1 MKDLGPSKKILGIQ
15 IHRDRHEKKLS
26 LSQKEF
32 IEKLLKR
39 FNMTETKLVSTPL
52 AKHFKFSTTQS
63 PSTNEEKNEMSSIPY
78 SSAVGSLMYVMIC
91 TRPDI
96 ANVVGIVRRF
106 FSNPGKEYCG
116 AVKWILRYLKGT
128 SDMELCFGSG
138 KFELVCYTNSDL
150 GGNLDNSKSTSRY
163 LITF

>member
-1 MKDLGPSKKILGIQ
+1 MQWYLKFESIIENQGYKKTSSDHCVFFQKFSDDDFIILLLYVDDMLIVGKNKSRIAVLKKELSNSFAMKDLGPSKKILGIQ

-63 PSTNEEKNEMSSIPY
+63 PSTNEEKN
-78 SSAVGSLMYVMIC
+78 
-91 TRPDI
+91 
-96 ANVVGIVRRF
+96 
-106 FSNPGKEYCG
+106 
-116 AVKWILRYLKGT
+116 
-128 SDMELCFGSG
+128 
-138 KFELVCYTNSDL
+138 
-150 GGNLDNSKSTSRY
+150 
-163 LITF
+163 